1 MKRPSK
7 KRVFSQN
14 EPADFVGRTGEFNRL
29 MDHAKREIGP
39 NGLVLLTTP
48 SVGASELLKQT
59 FDRLFLDQE
68 DVIPFYFEIKA
79 SDVTARNA
87 ALRFLREFLLQTVAF
102 RRRDAGI
109 IAASP
114 EICEIT
120 ELAVP
125 ADGYWIDRLVER
137 CHSDSHLNDDR
148 SFMRNCLSSPLR
160 AAARGA
166 RPFVMID
173 DLHRTSQLEG
183 DTSFFDEIID
193 IYKRS
198 TVQFVFSGLRRFLF
212 GRTKFETMPVEAFS
226 FSTAGKFAERLS
238 AKTGVG
244 INDQTRDL
252 MAVQLAANTGLI
264 TSLFAAASANGN
276 DLNSFELVEQTYTD
290 EVFGGRIGLH
300 LDLIFDLIFPDDATQ
315 TSVLKLMSETMAA
328 SDGRTPVTYWRKH
341 SGLAKADFDAVI
353 DALNNCEIVS
363 LDSGYVHVDTENIV
377 LRDYIR
383 GRVMLEIEGV
393 PRALAV
399 GESLSENV
407 KRAPELMA
415 RFYRRNLSIGLRE
428 LMLSFDGRQISP
440 ALIDYGKFKSE
451 FKGAG
456 DDKILKALREDNA
469 KISLPRIVYTAHTA
483 AFYSRLSEFCDIER
497 SAVALGF
504 ADVGE
509 RQETAWLAIE
519 IDSKLEAGRELADFW
534 CDRLEMAAANCN
546 FENFRLWLIA
556 REGFTP
562 EAIEILRERSAYGSS
577 RKQIELMA
585 EVLNADLSLL
595 TKTAA
600 SEYEIDVPMGEDT
613 EMIATHTFEEIAK
626 RHNFPAKAINQ
637 IKTALVEACIN
648 AAEHSL
654 SPDRRIHQKFAV
666 EADKITITISNR
678 GLRLIDKNALA
689 EDPDEGRRGWGL
701 KLMQGLM
708 DEVTLEQTDDGT
720 RITMVKYLSPAK
732 SAK

>member
-29 MDHAKREIGP
+29 MDHAKRESGP
-39 NGLVLLTTP
+39 KGLVLLATP
-48 SVGASELLKQT
+48 SAGASELLRQT

-68 DVIPFYFEIKA
+68 ETIPFYFEIKA

-87 ALRFLREFLLQTVAF
+87 ALRFLHEFLLQTVAF

-148 SFMRNCLSSPLR
+148 SFIRNCLSSPLR
-160 AAARGA
+160 AAAHGA

-173 DLHRTSQLEG
+173 DLHVTSQLEG
-183 DTSFFDEIID
+183 GTSLFDEIID
-193 IYKRS
+193 IYTRS
-198 TVQFVFSGLRRFLF
+198 TVEFVFSGLRRFLF
-212 GRTKFETMPVEAFS
+212 GRTKFETMPVEALS
-226 FSTAGKFAERLS
+226 FTSAGKFVERVS
-238 AKTGVG
+238 AKTGVV

-252 MAVQLAANTGLI
+252 MAVQLGANTGLI
-264 TSLFAAASANGN
+264 ASLFAAASANGN
-276 DLNSFELVEQTYTD
+276 DLNSFELVEQIYTD
-290 EVFGGRIGLH
+290 EIFGGRISLCF
-300 LDLIFDLIFPDDATQ
+300 DSIFNRVLSDDATQ
-315 TSVLKLMSETMAA
+315 TSVLKLMSENMAA
-328 SDGRTPVTYWRKH
+328 NEGRTPITYWRKH
-341 SGLAKADFDAVI
+341 SGLANAEFDAAI
-353 DALNNCEIVS
+353 CELNNYEIVS
-363 LDSGYVHVDTENIV
+363 LDSGYVQIDTENIV
-377 LRDYIR
+377 LCDYIR
-383 GRVMLEIEGV
+383 GRVTLAIEGV
-393 PRALAV
+393 PRAMAV
-399 GESLSENV
+399 GESVSENV

-415 RFYRRNLSIGLRE
+415 RFYRRNRSIGLRE

-440 ALIDYGKFKSE
+440 ALIDYDRFKSQ

-456 DDKILKALREDNA
+456 DDKILKALREDNE

-483 AFYSRLSEFCDIER
+483 SFYSRLSEFCDIER

-504 ADVGE
+504 VDVGE
-509 RQETAWLAIE
+509 KQETAWLAIE

-534 CDRLEMAAANCN
+534 CDRLEMTAANCN

-556 REGFTP
+556 PEGFTP
-562 EAIEILRERSAYGSS
+562 DAIEVLRERNAYGSS

-585 EVLNADLSLL
+585 EVLNAEVSSL
-595 TKTAA
+595 TKKAVN
-600 SEYEIDVPMGEDT
+600 EYEIDVPMGEDT

-626 RHNFPAKAINQ
+626 RHNIPAKAINQ

-648 AAEHSL
+648 AAEHSM

-666 EADKITITISNR
+666 DADKITITISNR
-678 GLRLIDKNALA
+678 GLRLIDKNAQDDA
-689 EDPDEGRRGWGL
+689 RDEGRRGWGL
-701 KLMQGLM
+701 KLIQGLM
-708 DEVTLEQTDDGT
+708 DEVKFEQTDDGT